1 MTQHERNR
9 RIDQNVSSICIREW
23 GNFTQQQRE
32 EVKERMRRGFS
43 LHSAILDTW
52 LKDRSK

>member
-9 RIDQNVSSICIREW
+9 RIDQNVSRICMREW
-23 GNFTQQQRE
+23 SNFTQQQRE

-52 LKDRSK
+52 LRIGNR